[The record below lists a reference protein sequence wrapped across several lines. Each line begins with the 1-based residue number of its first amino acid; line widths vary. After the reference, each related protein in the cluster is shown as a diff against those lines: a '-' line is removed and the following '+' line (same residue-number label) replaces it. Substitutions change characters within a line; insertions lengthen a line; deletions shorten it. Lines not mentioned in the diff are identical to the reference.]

1 MRVKSDINAIRK
13 QKSLMSEYNC
23 GCLCG
28 AVRYKVIGEPVRV
41 VDCHCNDYRKVTG
54 ASFATNIFVKEE
66 DLVTGSGVTKSYQHK
81 SDSGNMMTK
90 KFCPEC
96 GSQIFSNGT
105 GSPGVV
111 RVKVGSIDDA
121 NDIEP
126 QITVYVARALPFSH
140 MDKSTEIFQ
149 EMRKR

>member
-1 MRVKSDINAIRK
+1 
-13 QKSLMSEYNC
+13 MSEYTG

-41 VDCHCNDYRKVTG
+41 ENCHCNDCLKVTD
-54 ASFATNIFVKEE
+54 ASFATNVFVKEE
-66 DLVTGSGVTKSYQHK
+66 DLVIESGVTKSYQHK

-96 GSQIFSNGT
+96 GSQIFSYGT

-111 RVKVGSIDDA
+111 GINVGSIDDA
-121 NDIEP
+121 NDIKP
-126 QITVYVARALPFSH
+126 QITVYAARALPFSH
-140 MDKSTEIFQ
+140 EDKSTEIFQ
-149 EMRKR
+149 EMRRR

>member
-1 MRVKSDINAIRK
+1 
-13 QKSLMSEYNC
+13 MSEYTV

-41 VDCHCNDYRKVTG
+41 ANCHCNNCRKVTG
-54 ASFATNIFVKEE
+54 ASFATNALVKEE
-66 DLVTGSGVTKSYQHK
+66 DLVTESGVTNSYQHK
-81 SDSGNMMTK
+81 LDSGNMITK

-111 RVKVGSIDDA
+111 GIKFESIDDA
-121 NDIEP
+121 NDI
-126 QITVYVARALPFSH
+126 
-140 MDKSTEIFQ
+140 
-149 EMRKR
+149 